1 MRTKMRDKPPA
12 LALLVSCSV
21 SSPSKVT
28 PVNSSDVFILHICP
42 HYAFRLKYL
51 DKRDI
56 NFYHTG
62 RRRFHPVAALEIQS
76 AAERG
81 RDLAKRIKHPLI
93 IAMLKRFIES

>member
-1 MRTKMRDKPPA
+1 MMKTKMRDKPPA

-21 SSPSKVT
+21 SSLSRVK

-42 HYAFRLKYL
+42 HYTFRLKYL

-62 RRRFHPVAALEIQS
+62 RRRFHPVPALEIQS
-76 AAERG
+76 AAEREG
-81 RDLAKRIKHPLI
+81 EGSGK
-93 IAMLKRFIES
+93 EN